1 MFKAIIVWIILVAYI
16 VTLCKFFTR
25 QMILN
30 PCYERACK
38 PAISM
43 RSNYD
48 FRRNK
53 VEDIDPILGL
63 QMMIVALKSGV
74 AITRALDA
82 VGSSIPG
89 GKGICLRNVSRALLS
104 GDTWMEAWSAPYVCF
119 DKKDKNPSASFVL
132 SMWLRQ
138 SLRESWSCGSSPVP
152 VLIAILQNYEQS
164 MQNVARTESSRL
176 SVRLLLPVGLCFLP
190 AFIFVGILP
199 TVSAFMC

>member
-30 PCYERACK
+30 PCYERTCK

-43 RSNYD
+43 RDNYD
-48 FRRNK
+48 FRCNK

-82 VGSSIPG
+82 VGSSILEE
-89 GKGICLRNVSRALLS
+89 KGF
-104 GDTWMEAWSAPYVCF
+104 G
-119 DKKDKNPSASFVL
+119 
-132 SMWLRQ
+132 
-138 SLRESWSCGSSPVP
+138 
-152 VLIAILQNYEQS
+152 
-164 MQNVARTESSRL
+164 
-176 SVRLLLPVGLCFLP
+176 
-190 AFIFVGILP
+190 
-199 TVSAFMC
+199 